1 MIYYLLYKTPNIKKI
16 VCMYRKLQGVTGVT
30 VVTGVYKRLQGV
42 AGGYKNSIGLR
53 KGLQGLK
60 MVTRGYRGLK
70 KRVKREYR
78 GLQKVRE
85 N

>member
-16 VCMYRKLQGVTGVT
+16 VCMYRKLQGVTGIT

-42 AGGYKNSIGLR
+42 AGGYKNSIGL
-53 KGLQGLK
+53 QG
-60 MVTRGYRGLK
+60 VTGDLK

-78 GLQKVRE
+78 GLQKVPE